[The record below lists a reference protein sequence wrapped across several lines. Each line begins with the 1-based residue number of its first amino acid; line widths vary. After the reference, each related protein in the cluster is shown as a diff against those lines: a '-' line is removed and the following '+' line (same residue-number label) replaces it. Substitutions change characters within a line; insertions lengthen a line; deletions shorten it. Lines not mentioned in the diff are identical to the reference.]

1 MAQDFS
7 GKKRKYGQSKGFPG
21 NTNASPSRQKHKRQ
35 KPGFAQGLKLTVLMS
50 LLLIGGLGVSLVQ
63 AGMSGKQAF
72 WTRFELIVNFANPT
86 KRFVYIYP
94 GMRREEIVEKYS
106 GILNWSDKD
115 KLWFLAAAPADPEN
129 GGFEEGYFLP
139 KAYVVDKDATGKEVG
154 ALMHQEFVE
163 AINEQ
168 VLPQQGPKLKATIAS
183 IIGDDKNAAI
193 RSPNSKSNDPDE
205 ADSQR
210 DGGPK
215 IIRTPDDLDL
225 DAAIRIASIIQR
237 EAAGPHDMR
246 LISGII
252 WNRIS
257 KGMSLELDAT
267 LQYVKGTEDNWWP
280 SVKSKDK
287 YLDSPYNTYKYKGV
301 PPGAISNPSID
312 AINAVYNPEKTACIF
327 YLHDSNRK
335 IHCSKT
341 YEEHLRNIKAY
352 L

>member
-1 MAQDFS
+1 MAHVFS
-7 GKKRKYGQSKGFPG
+7 GKKGNRGSKHSYYRRKS
-21 NTNASPSRQKHKRQ
+21 
-35 KPGFAQGLKLTVLMS
+35 GFAHGLKIIALF
-50 LLLIGGLGVSLVQ
+50 LLILMIGLGVSLIQ

-72 WTRFELIVNFANPT
+72 WSRLELFVNLANPT

-106 GILNWSDKD
+106 NVLNWSEKD
-115 KLWFLAAAPADPEN
+115 KLWFIASAPADATN

-139 KAYVVDKDATGKEVG
+139 KAYIVDKDATGKEVG
-154 ALMHQEFVE
+154 SLMHQEFLDAVTE
-163 AINEQ
+163 KI
-168 VLPQQGPKLKATIAS
+168 VPLQGPKLRASVES
-183 IIGDDKNAAI
+183 IIGDDKNAVL
-193 RSPNSKSNDPDE
+193 RSAEYLANEPEDDTSTISEKSAE
-205 ADSQR
+205 KT
-210 DGGPK
+210 K
-215 IIRTPDDLDL
+215 IVKSPDDLDL
-225 DAAIRIASIIQR
+225 DTAIRIASIIQR

-252 WNRIS
+252 WNRMA

-312 AINAVYNPEKTACIF
+312 AINSVYNPQKTDCIF
-327 YLHDSNRK
+327 YLHARNRQ

-341 YEEHLRNIKAY
+341 YEQHLANIRAY